1 MSASEEDQPTELYP
15 EGWWHAAFANCK
27 TPSEKRG
34 KPAGSTKMLLI
45 IAYDISN
52 PKRLKKVADCCMDFG
67 MRVQYSVFE
76 CRLEADTFER
86 FWKRLTLCIDPEEDR
101 LVAYPLHGS
110 QQRKIRTAGNMARHE
125 KVIAYIF

>member
-1 MSASEEDQPTELYP
+1 MMYPAPDGYP
-15 EGWWHAAFANCK
+15 EGWWHAAFQDRPNA
-27 TPSEKRG
+27 SERRG
-34 KPAGSTKMLLI
+34 KPAGNKTMLLV
-45 IAYDISN
+45 IAYDITS

-86 FWKRLTLCIDPEEDR
+86 FWDRLTECIDPDEDK